1 MREVDAGVWDEPK
14 PFRAFERKRRR
25 IAGVGREIL
34 EIERPERHRAVEPGA
49 AASLVDGDVAGEIG
63 PADRAL
69 EAGNDP
75 LGAGTFDM
83 RGEVDR
89 LRAEQPRL
97 DHRRSEEPRVG
108 KECVRTFRSRWAQ

>member
-1 MREVDAGVWDEPK
+1 MRGVDAGVWDEPK

-25 IAGVGREIL
+25 IDGVGREIL

-69 EAGNDP
+69 EDGKDR
-75 LGAGTFDM
+75 LGAGTYDM
-83 RGEVDR
+83 RGEVER
-89 LRAEQPRL
+89 QRAEKDRQSTRQN
-97 DHRRSEEPRVG
+97 S
-108 KECVRTFRSRWAQ
+108 SQ

>member
-1 MREVDAGVWDEPK
+1 MRISDWSSDVCSSDL
-14 PFRAFERKRRR
+14 KRRR

-69 EAGNDP
+69 EAGNAP
-75 LGAGTFDM
+75 LGPATLASPGD
-83 RGEVDR
+83 VVR
-89 LRAEQPRL
+89 LLAIQPPLYPRL
-97 DHRRSEEPRVG
+97 PHLYLLLARVH
-108 KECVRTFRSRWAQ
+108 C

>member
-1 MREVDAGVWDEPK
+1 MREVDAGVGDGPK

-75 LGAGTFDM
+75 
-83 RGEVDR
+83 
-89 LRAEQPRL
+89 
-97 DHRRSEEPRVG
+97 RSEERRVG
-108 KECVRTFRSRWAQ
+108 KECVSTCRYRWSPYH

>member
-1 MREVDAGVWDEPK
+1 MRISDWSSDVCSSDL
-14 PFRAFERKRRR
+14 KRRR

-69 EAGNDP
+69 VAGNDA
-75 LGAGTFDM
+75 LGAGPFEL

-89 LRAEQPRL
+89 LRA
-97 DHRRSEEPRVG
+97 DKHRPAEARVG
-108 KECVRTFRSRWAQ
+108 KEGVSTGRYRWSAYI